1 MIRFASVVF
10 LGLTCIFLGMMP
22 TLAAGVLTIQKVSGD
37 EQRVIASNSQ
47 LPVAFPQALEAQIAV
62 PHGYFGGMVPSSSLN
77 WSIDPS
83 NDSAKCK
90 IAKLLQGTFESPSVA
105 FITASAFGVCVVN
118 VIGPNGLHESFGLM
132 VAQFVATP
140 TPTPPQ
146 YVAKIM
152 LGNNQ
157 TVVWPANTNQNG
169 DNAYFTA
176 MEVQLVDRAGNP
188 APNVEVDWEC
198 TMPSPMH
205 CQMQL
210 PMIMGILGKMGEMT
224 HTDGSGK
231 ADLPAFVL
239 APNGA
244 QSPMITNNGRGPVT
258 VTADSPRGLF
268 APVVFTMSVK

>member
-10 LGLTCIFLGMMP
+10 LGLACIFLGMMP
-22 TLAAGVLTIQKVSGD
+22 TVAANILTIQKVGGD
-37 EQRVIASNSQ
+37 GQNMIVSNSQ
-47 LPVAFPQALEAQIAV
+47 LPVAFPQGLEAQIAV
-62 PHGYFGGMVPSSSLN
+62 PRGYFGAMFSPSSLN
-77 WSIDPS
+77 WSIDTM

-90 IAKLLQGTFESPSVA
+90 IVKLLAGTFESPSVA
-105 FITASAFGVCVVN
+105 FISASAFGVCGVN
-118 VIGPNGLHESFGLM
+118 VIGPNGLHESFGLT
-132 VAQFVATP
+132 VVQFVATP
-140 TPTPPQ
+140 TPTSPQ

-152 LGNNQ
+152 FGNNQ
-157 TVVWPANTNQNG
+157 TVTWPANTNQNG

-205 CQMQL
+205 CQMML

-268 APVVFTMSVK
+268 APVVFTMTVK